1 MKDYLADS
9 IRNVVLL
16 GHTGSGKSSL
26 IEAALLQSKAIERL
40 GNTLDGTSTVDFD
53 PDEIKKGQSIYCA
66 LAPVEWKGKKIN
78 FIDTPGYLDYEGEKV
93 TGIAVGDN
101 ALIVVS
107 AKEGIE
113 SGTESAMKLIR
124 KRHLPTIFFVN
135 KMDDENASFEKTY
148 ESLRDKFGK
157 TVIPFEY
164 PLVQN
169 GKVIGSINIL
179 RKKVWYYD
187 NPSTAE
193 EVPAE
198 YKDIVDAYYDQISE
212 AIAMADESLM
222 DKFFEGEQFD
232 DSDIAKGLMAGVRSG
247 EIKPVYCGSAAQ
259 GKGIE
264 RILDL
269 ISEYFPSYAEIKS
282 VVANDDKGELIE
294 LNTDEKEALS
304 ALVFKTI
311 VDPFVGKISYLKVMS
326 GVLSSEST
334 VYNSKKEQEEK
345 VAQIF
350 VVKGKNQIAVGKLFT
365 GDVGAVT
372 KLQAT
377 ETNDT
382 LCTKEK
388 PVVLDE
394 IVFPKPMLGVA
405 VSPKTK
411 ADEDKMSDALKK
423 VLIEDKSL
431 NFVRNAE
438 TGDQILYAIGDQQI
452 DIVMS
457 KLKNRYKVEI
467 TTTEPKIQYR
477 ETIRGKSEVQGKYKK
492 QNGGAGQYGDVWVR
506 FEPNPDSEEMVFAE
520 EVFGGSVPKNFFPS
534 VEAGL
539 RGCMNKGPLA
549 GCKVVNVKATL
560 YDGSYHPVDSK
571 PNSFEAAAR
580 LAFKAGIPKA
590 NPILLEPIGKVQ
602 VICPDE
608 YTGDIIGDFNKRR
621 GLIMDTG
628 STEEVGEARIEA
640 EVPMAEMQKY
650 ATELRSMTKGRGT
663 YVIEFDRYEPAPAH
677 VTEKVVAQNALNN
690 KDDDED

>member
-16 GHTGSGKSSL
+16 GHTGAGKSSL
-26 IEAALLQSKAIERL
+26 IEASLLQSKAIERM
-40 GNTLDGTSTVDFD
+40 GKTADGTSTVDFD
-53 PDEIKKGQSIYCA
+53 ADEIKKGQSIYCA
-66 LAPVEWKGKKIN
+66 IAPVEWKNHKIN
-78 FIDTPGYLDYEGEKV
+78 FIDTPGYLDYAGEKV
-93 TGIAVGDN
+93 TGFSVGDN
-101 ALIVVS
+101 ALVVVS
-107 AKEGIE
+107 AKDGVE
-113 SGTESAMKLIR
+113 SGTESAVKLI
-124 KRHLPTIFFVN
+124 KTRHLPTIFFIN

-148 ESLRDKFGK
+148 EDLRDHFGK

-164 PLVQN
+164 PIVSN
-169 GKVIGSINIL
+169 GKVIGSVNIL
-179 RKKVWYYD
+179 RKKAWYYD
-187 NPSTAE
+187 NLSVAE
-193 EVPAE
+193 DVPADM
-198 YKDIVDAYYDQISE
+198 KDIIDDYYNQISE
-212 AIAMADESLM
+212 ALATADESLM
-222 DKFFEGEQFD
+222 DKFFEGEEFD
-232 DSDIAKGLMAGVRSG
+232 DTDIAKGLMAGVRSG
-247 EIKPVYCGSAAQ
+247 EIKPVYCGSATQ

-269 ISEYFPSYAEIKS
+269 ISEYFPSYAEIKTVS
-282 VVANDDKGELIE
+282 AKDPAGNDVELK
-294 LNTDEKEALS
+294 TDESENLS
-304 ALVFKTI
+304 AQIFKTI

-326 GVLSSEST
+326 GVMSSDSA
-334 VYNSKKEQEEK
+334 VYNTKKEQTEK
-345 VAQIF
+345 VGQIF

-365 GDVGAVT
+365 GDVGAVV
-372 KLQAT
+372 KLQYA

-382 LCTKEK
+382 LCDKEK
-388 PVVLDE
+388 PVVFKDIE
-394 IVFPKPMLGVA
+394 FPKPMLGVA
-405 VSPKTK
+405 ISPKTK
-411 ADEDKMSDALKK
+411 ADEDKMSDAIKK

-431 NFVRNAE
+431 NFVRNVE
-438 TGDQILYAIGDQQI
+438 TGEQVLYAVGDQQI
-452 DIVMS
+452 DIVTS

-467 TTTEPKIQYR
+467 TTKEPKIQYR

-506 FEPNPDSEEMVFAE
+506 FEPAPDSEEMVFAE
-520 EVFGGSVPKNFFPS
+520 EVFGGSVPRNFFPS

-590 NPILLEPIGKVQ
+590 NPILLEPIGKVT

-621 GLIMDTG
+621 GMIMDTG
-628 STEEVGEARIEA
+628 STDEPGEAKIDA
-640 EVPMAEMQKY
+640 EVPMAEMMKY

-663 YVIEFDRYEPAPAH
+663 YVIEFDRYEPAPAN
-677 VTEKVVAQNALNN
+677 VTEKVVAANAANN